1 MVEENTKPG
10 TSVAAITVTDK
21 DAGAFGEA
29 KLQIVS
35 GNRGG
40 HFSLHAF
47 GSNLY
52 VVRVANNARVVRD
65 NVYNITVRAV
75 DMGNPPRSAT
85 DFLIV
90 RVSEVNDHEPVF
102 ERDEYEVTVDEDVN
116 AGSKVVVVKAVDEDG
131 ADDERNKLVYSIS
144 AGNDKGWFRMHPLS
158 GLITTKASLD
168 REQQADFRLT
178 IRVQDVGSNP
188 KSAFATVRI
197 TIADANDERPRFSNL
212 PSTLEVAEDSLP
224 GTVVYTI
231 GAVDNDLDENGTVTY
246 GIAGGNG
253 KRYFGVHNT
262 TGEVTVLNNID
273 RETMP
278 ELTIVV
284 RAEDGGRPPLSSV
297 AELKVK
303 VLDVND
309 NSPVFY
315 PTYHV
320 IMMSKRQ
327 RYWATRPLFTVRAT
341 DEDLGNNARLTYSWS
356 SGREPGYLSLN
367 ASTGEVFVS
376 NGRRLPSRGGE
387 ELEFSAVDGGGR
399 RSRQN
404 VTFLVVPVDQKAPL
418 SSEWRDMSAEPSAVF
433 DFSLEE
439 DSATLA
445 RYNSIQISTFSASD
459 KKPHYDVEPRP
470 HVRTGWTTSCEK
482 LSPFPGQLETWAAS
496 LWAPRAAASSRYWT
510 ATARGSSPS
519 TPTPAPW
526 RRWASWTAR
535 CGTRTT

>member
-1 MVEENTKPG
+1 MKLQSQTRPYAVVEENTKPG
-10 TSVAAITVTDK
+10 SSVAAITVTDK

-29 KLQIVS
+29 KLQIVA

-65 NVYNITVRAV
+65 SVYNITVRAV

-85 DFLIV
+85 DFLVV

-102 ERDEYEVTVDEDVN
+102 EREEYDVTVDEDIKI
-116 AGSKVVVVKAVDEDG
+116 GSEVAVVKALDEDG
-131 ADDERNKLVYSIS
+131 ADDTNKLVYSIS

-158 GLITTKASLD
+158 GLITTKSPLD
-168 REQQADFRLT
+168 REQQASFRLT
-178 IRVQDVGSNP
+178 VRVQDVGSNP
-188 KSAFATVRI
+188 KSAFATVK
-197 TIADANDERPRFSNL
+197 IALADTNDERPRFSDL
-212 PSTLEVAEDSLP
+212 PSTLEVTEDSLP
-224 GTVVYTI
+224 GTVVYTV

-246 GIAGGNG
+246 GIAGGDG
-253 KRYFGVHNT
+253 RRHFSVHNT
-262 TGEVTVLNNID
+262 TGEIAVLSNID

-278 ELTIVV
+278 RLTLLV
-284 RAEDGGRPPLSSV
+284 RAEDGGNPPLSST
-297 AELKVK
+297 AELVVD

-320 IMMSKRQ
+320 VKMSR
-327 RYWATRPLFTVRAT
+327 RRHYSAARLLFTVRAT
-341 DEDLGNNARLTYSWS
+341 DDDLGANARLTYSWS
-356 SGREPGYLSLN
+356 SGQEPGYLSLN

-376 NGRRLPSRGGE
+376 SGRRLPRRNE

-404 VTFLVVPVDQKAPL
+404 VTFLVVPVDEDA
-418 SSEWRDMSAEPSAVF
+418 SEWRDLSAEPSAVF

-445 RYNSIQISTFSASD
+445 R
-459 KKPHYDVEPRP
+459 
-470 HVRTGWTTSCEK
+470 
-482 LSPFPGQLETWAAS
+482 
-496 LWAPRAAASSRYWT
+496 
-510 ATARGSSPS
+510 
-519 TPTPAPW
+519 
-526 RRWASWTAR
+526 
-535 CGTRTT
+535 

>member
-29 KLQIVS
+29 KLQILS

-75 DMGNPPRSAT
+75 DMGNPPRTTT

-116 AGSKVVVVKAVDEDG
+116 AGSEVVVVRAVDEDG
-131 ADDERNKLVYSIS
+131 TDDDRNKLVYSIS
-144 AGNDKGWFRMHPLS
+144 AGNERGWFRMHPLS
-158 GLITTKASLD
+158 GLITTKTSLD

-197 TIADANDERPRFSNL
+197 TIVDVNDERPLFSNL
-212 PSTLEVAEDSLP
+212 PFTLEVAEDSLP

-231 GAVDNDLDENGTVTY
+231 DAVDDDLEENGTVTY
-246 GIAGGNG
+246 GIAGGSG
-253 KRYFGVHNT
+253 RRYFDVHNT

-278 ELTIVV
+278 ELNLLVK
-284 RAEDGGRPPLSSV
+284 AEDGGSPPLSSL
-297 AELKVK
+297 AELRVK

-320 IMMSKRQ
+320 VKVSKRL
-327 RYWATRPLFTVRAT
+327 RYSANRPLFTVRAT
-341 DEDLGNNARLTYSWS
+341 DDDLGNNARLTYSWA

-376 NGRRLPSRGGE
+376 NGRRLPGRGGE
-387 ELEFSAVDGGGR
+387 ELVFSAVDGGGR

-404 VTFLVVPVDQKAPL
+404 VTFLVVAVDQEVQSA
-418 SSEWRDMSAEPSAVF
+418 SSEWRDMSASSAVF

-445 RYNSIQISTFSASD
+445 RYIVLDENLY
-459 KKPHYDVEPRP
+459 K
-470 HVRTGWTTSCEK
+470 
-482 LSPFPGQLETWAAS
+482 
-496 LWAPRAAASSRYWT
+496 
-510 ATARGSSPS
+510 
-519 TPTPAPW
+519 
-526 RRWASWTAR
+526 
-535 CGTRTT
+535 